1 MKNGPR
7 TIFVDSANHSL
18 IAKKL
23 EKYSAQS
30 SVNSFQGEPCIEW
43 QNALAKGYGI
53 LWLGHSIAY
62 AHRTAYELYSKTQIP
77 DGLEVCHKCDN
88 PVCINAK
95 HLFLATHQEN
105 MQDANNKKRL
115 FFKTGENSYNGKFS
129 DATANYI
136 RRQFLRSSADNKAIR
151 QLAKKYKVESRVI
164 ARIVRF
170 ISYCDRELIKNI
182 EENHE

>member
-1 MKNGPR
+1 MKKGPR
-7 TIFVDSANHSL
+7 TIFVESANHSL
-18 IAKKL
+18 IASKL
-23 EKYSAQS
+23 ERFS
-30 SVNSFQGEPCIEW
+30 SESNVNKFQGEPCIEW
-43 QNALAKGYGI
+43 QNAFAKGYGI

-62 AHRTAYELYSKTQIP
+62 AHRTAYELHSQAKIP

-88 PVCINAK
+88 TACINPK

-105 MQDANNKKRL
+105 MQDANKKKRL

>member
-1 MKNGPR
+1 MR
-7 TIFVDSANHSL
+7 TIFVDTANHEL
-18 IAKKL
+18 IAQKL
-23 EKYSAQS
+23 QKS
-30 SVNSFQGEPCIEW
+30 SEESTVNKFQDSNCIEW
-43 QNALAKGYGI
+43 TKAMAKGYGI

-62 AHRTAYELYSKTQIP
+62 AHRTAYELHSKSKIP

-88 PVCINAK
+88 PVCINPQ

-105 MQDANNKKRL
+105 MQDANKKRRL